1 MRKLTKQ
8 QQEQQEQVRLALIE
22 SNEPLLFDIK
32 AAIETGIES
41 KQKIEALNKKNADV
55 MEAQRKLCL
64 SDFNKIQDFLGEY
77 KDLVQLYGVGSHIS
91 DADDG
96 YFGFSIGKEFSSEKA
111 IFIRYYFI
119 RDWWADL
126 DNYETIN
133 GKKYPTYYAEPLEAW
148 SDVIGET
155 DTYDSIEDLFG
166 EFNYDILISK
176 LLTEYIIKKP

>member
-1 MRKLTKQ
+1 MKKLTKQ

-41 KQKIEALNKKNADV
+41 KKKIEALNKKNADV
-55 MEAQRKLCL
+55 VEHQRKLCL
-64 SDFNKIQDFLGEY
+64 YDFGKIQDFLGEY
-77 KDLVQLYGVGSHIS
+77 KDLVQLYVE
-91 DADDG
+91 DASIADG
-96 YFGFSIGKEFSSEKA
+96 YFSISIGKEFSSDKA
-111 IFIRYYFI
+111 IFISYYFL
-119 RDWWADL
+119 RDWWEDS

-133 GKKYPTYYAEPLEAW
+133 GKRYPTYYAESLEAW
-148 SDVIGET
+148 SDVIGDT
-155 DTYDSIEDLFG
+155 DTYDSIEDLFN

>member
-1 MRKLTKQ
+1 MKKLTKQ

-41 KQKIEALNKKNADV
+41 KKRIEALNKKNAEV
-55 MEAQRKLCL
+55 VEAQRKRCL
-64 SDFNKIQDFLGEY
+64 ADFNKIQDFLGEY
-77 KDLVQLYGVGSHIS
+77 KDFVKMYGSGVDEG
-91 DADDG
+91 DG
-96 YFGFSIGKEFSSEKA
+96 YFGITIGKEFSSEKA
-111 IFIRYYFI
+111 IFISYYFI

-126 DNYETIN
+126 DNHETIN
-133 GKKYPTYYAEPLEAW
+133 GKRYPTYYAEPLEAW

-176 LLTEYIIKKP
+176 LLTEYIINKP